1 MQKIFTLRRRGGV
14 RAATCPKR
22 IYDRQKR
29 ALAEFRHR
37 DQPTVRSD
45 ERVDPFDFVLVA
57 RLQLLS
63 RCPPTRAVGKARYT
77 KIKITIFDD
86 LLGRR
91 KKKVCLSLRSRRE
104 IISTA
109 I

>member
-1 MQKIFTLRRRGGV
+1 MGRGAGSALKIFTLRTRGV

-29 ALAEFRHR
+29 TLAEFRHR
-37 DQPTVRSD
+37 DQPTVRND
-45 ERVDPFDFVLVA
+45 ERVGPFDFVLVA

-63 RCPPTRAVGKARYT
+63 RPDSCCGKRA

-91 KKKVCLSLRSRRE
+91 KKES
-104 IISTA
+104 A
-109 I
+109 